1 MVDANVDEHVI
12 INAYSMSFL
21 GDTILVPESYDL
33 PKNFAKFK
41 VIKEGDDPFSG
52 MPIKH
57 VCVTRKE
64 SYLPIVAKVAS
75 CDASYDELIFLIIT
89 NSNDTYHNVS
99 TRDHYI
105 IEVDEVEGKEL
116 NPNLEN
122 IGDAEENE
130 LIEELRRNPSLA
142 ERIPQVLW
150 KRRRFQRKILS
161 ANLDLESDLVPE
173 NVKTMAIMNRVDFLG
188 NKTKTFRHDKVADE
202 LSGKINSFLGIPSDS
217 DELHAARI
225 DKLAR
230 PQPRHRQT
238 ARSGW
243 FSRFRRMFGRG
254 TRKNKKK
261 RYGRL

>member
-1 MVDANVDEHVI
+1 
-12 INAYSMSFL
+12 MSFL
-21 GDTILVPESYDL
+21 GDTILVPEHGEL
-33 PKNFAKFK
+33 PHIFAFFK
-41 VIKEGDDPFSG
+41 VIKTTHTDEFVSNVIPAGTVIGVTPKNRDSIVIATVVFSHVYDNYMLFLVKDD
-52 MPIKH
+52 I
-57 VCVTRKE
+57 TRYE
-64 SYLPIVAKVAS
+64 YSV
-75 CDASYDELIFLIIT
+75 
-89 NSNDTYHNVS
+89 N

-105 IEVDEVEGKEL
+105 IEVDEVEGKKL

-188 NKTKTFRHDKVADE
+188 NKTGAFYHDKVADE
-202 LSGKINSFLGIPSDS
+202 LSGKINSFLGIPSYP
-217 DELHAARI
+217 EALHAARI
-225 DKLAR
+225 EKLSR

-238 ARSGW
+238 ARTGW
-243 FSRFRRMFGRG
+243 CRTVRRMFGRG